1 MLQQILSSLDGLTA
15 LEQKEVLRVLMSK
28 EDRLAKVKA
37 LLGINGT
44 DQDEVLLFVVQ
55 TVEDLVLSYINQ
67 DTLPAPLE
75 NALIVMCVSYYK
87 AAGLGTTQA
96 AVGPVASVKRGD
108 VTTSFANA
116 SGASGSASTFN
127 LGADGQDFFGW
138 RTVLNEYRKVRWRS
152 YVREPRRR
160 ARGDRNDLRRHRHNQ
175 PDGTRDGG
183 EPHHK
188 GRPRCEIL

>member
-1 MLQQILSSLDGLTA
+1 MLQQILSSLDSLTA

-96 AVGPVASVKRGD
+96 AVGPVASL
-108 VTTSFANA
+108 S
-116 SGASGSASTFN
+116 
-127 LGADGQDFFGW
+127 LI
-138 RTVLNEYRKVRWRS
+138 
-152 YVREPRRR
+152 
-160 ARGDRNDLRRHRHNQ
+160 H
-175 PDGTRDGG
+175 
-183 EPHHK
+183 
-188 GRPRCEIL
+188 I

>member
-1 MLQQILSSLDGLTA
+1 MLQHILASLDGLTD

-28 EDRLAKVKA
+28 EDRLEKVKA
-37 LLGINGT
+37 LLGIDGT
-44 DQDEVLLFVVQ
+44 DQDEVLLFVIQ
-55 TVEDLVLSYINQ
+55 AVEDLVLSYINQ

-108 VTTSFANA
+108 VQTSFANA

-138 RTVLNEYRKVRWRS
+138 RTVLNEFRRLRW
-152 YVREPRRR
+152 
-160 ARGDRNDLRRHRHNQ
+160 
-175 PDGTRDGG
+175 
-183 EPHHK
+183 
-188 GRPRCEIL
+188 

>member
-1 MLQQILSSLDGLTA
+1 MLQQILSSLDGLTD

-28 EDRLAKVKA
+28 EDRLEKVKD
-37 LLGINGT
+37 LLGIAGT
-44 DQDEVLLFVVQ
+44 DQDDILQFVIQ

-75 NALIVMCVSYYK
+75 NAQIVMCVSYDK

-108 VTTSFANA
+108 VQTSFANA

-127 LGADGQDFFGW
+127 LGAEGDDFFGW
-138 RTVLNEYRKVRWRS
+138 RTVLNEFRRLRW
-152 YVREPRRR
+152 
-160 ARGDRNDLRRHRHNQ
+160 
-175 PDGTRDGG
+175 
-183 EPHHK
+183 
-188 GRPRCEIL
+188 

>member
-108 VTTSFANA
+108 VTTSFGNA

-138 RTVLNEYRKVRWRS
+138 RTVLNEYRKVRW
-152 YVREPRRR
+152 
-160 ARGDRNDLRRHRHNQ
+160 
-175 PDGTRDGG
+175 
-183 EPHHK
+183 
-188 GRPRCEIL
+188 

>member
-1 MLQQILSSLDGLTA
+1 MFEQILSSLDGLTD
-15 LEQKEVLRVLMSK
+15 LERADVLRVLMSK
-28 EDRLAKVKA
+28 EDRLEKVKA

-138 RTVLNEYRKVRWRS
+138 RTVLNEYRKVRW
-152 YVREPRRR
+152 
-160 ARGDRNDLRRHRHNQ
+160 
-175 PDGTRDGG
+175 
-183 EPHHK
+183 
-188 GRPRCEIL
+188 

>member
-1 MLQQILSSLDGLTA
+1 MLKEILASLEGLTD
-15 LEQKEVLRVLMSK
+15 LERAEVLRTLMSGQTV
-28 EDRLAKVKA
+28 LQKVKA

-138 RTVLNEYRKVRWRS
+138 RTVLNEYRKVRW
-152 YVREPRRR
+152 
-160 ARGDRNDLRRHRHNQ
+160 
-175 PDGTRDGG
+175 
-183 EPHHK
+183 
-188 GRPRCEIL
+188 

>member
-1 MLQQILSSLDGLTA
+1 MLQQILSSLDGLTD

-28 EDRLAKVKA
+28 DGRLEKVKA
-37 LLGINGT
+37 LLGITGT
-44 DQDEVLLFVVQ
+44 DQDEVLLFVIQ
-55 TVEDLVLSYINQ
+55 TVEDLVLAYINQ

-116 SGASGSASTFN
+116 SRRFRIGVDLQPG
-127 LGADGQDFFGW
+127 
-138 RTVLNEYRKVRWRS
+138 
-152 YVREPRRR
+152 RRR
-160 ARGDRNDLRRHRHNQ
+160 RRLLRLANGPERVPAVKVVIVCSEIPPQSARRS
-175 PDGTRDGG
+175 
-183 EPHHK
+183 K
-188 GRPRCEIL
+188 

>member
-1 MLQQILSSLDGLTA
+1 MLQQILSSLDSLTA

-96 AVGPVASVKRGD
+96 AVGLVASVKRGD

-138 RTVLNEYRKVRWRS
+138 RTVLNEYRKVRW
-152 YVREPRRR
+152 
-160 ARGDRNDLRRHRHNQ
+160 
-175 PDGTRDGG
+175 
-183 EPHHK
+183 
-188 GRPRCEIL
+188 

>member
-1 MLQQILSSLDGLTA
+1 MLQQILASLDGLTD
-15 LEQKEVLRVLMSK
+15 LEQKDVLRVLMSK
-28 EDRLAKVKA
+28 EDRLEKVKV
-37 LLGINGT
+37 LLGIDGT
-44 DQDEVLLFVVQ
+44 DQDEVLLFVIQ

-108 VTTSFANA
+108 VQTSFANA

-138 RTVLNEYRKVRWRS
+138 RTALNEFRRLRW
-152 YVREPRRR
+152 
-160 ARGDRNDLRRHRHNQ
+160 
-175 PDGTRDGG
+175 
-183 EPHHK
+183 
-188 GRPRCEIL
+188 

>member
-1 MLQQILSSLDGLTA
+1 MLQQIISSLDELTD

-28 EDRLAKVKA
+28 DDRLSKVKA
-37 LLGINGT
+37 LLGITGT
-44 DQDEVLLFVVQ
+44 DQDDLLLFVIQ

-108 VTTSFANA
+108 VQTSFANA

-127 LGADGQDFFGW
+127 LGADGDDFFGW
-138 RTVLNEYRKVRWRS
+138 RTVLNEYRKLRW
-152 YVREPRRR
+152 
-160 ARGDRNDLRRHRHNQ
+160 
-175 PDGTRDGG
+175 
-183 EPHHK
+183 
-188 GRPRCEIL
+188 